1 MPMPLEVDIA
11 GSDVAWEIY
20 ARNQL
25 TDVFSLAQ
33 PPSGA
38 EI

>member
-11 GSDVAWEIY
+11 GGDVAWEIY

-25 TDVFSLAQ
+25 TDVLRLAQ
-33 PPSGA
+33 TPSGV